1 MLITKKELERFT
13 NSKVSQP
20 HGVLGMHSVKKKG
33 KSGVVVRAFLS
44 NAVSCEI
51 VDIEQENS
59 PRYPMKKLTDDGF
72 FEGFIEGRKDVFKYR
87 LRTETENLEIRQ
99 FYDSYSFLPTISETD
114 LYLFNEGNE
123 HRIYEKLGSR
133 PRTVDGIPGVSF
145 AVWAP
150 NAQRVSVVGSF
161 NEWDGRY
168 NPMRSL
174 GASGVWEL
182 LIPGMQV
189 GEMYKFEL
197 KGENDAIFL
206 KTDPYASYF
215 EAPPNNASI
224 VYDHSGYVWSDR
236 TWMDKRA
243 ELQAIDKPM
252 SVYEVHLGSW
262 KRRWQEDNRPLTYAE
277 LAVELTEYV
286 LEHGFTHIELMP
298 VAEHPFDG
306 SWGYQ
311 VTGYFAPTQRF
322 GSPDDFKAF
331 VDHLHR
337 NGIGVIV
344 DWVPAHFPRD
354 AFALATFD
362 GTHLYE
368 HEDPRLGAHQD
379 WGTLIF
385 NFGRHEVK
393 CFLVANALAW
403 LDYFHIDGL
412 RVDAV
417 ASMLYLDYSREEGE
431 WIPNKY
437 GGNENLE
444 AIEFLKEVNNRVHE
458 YYPGTLMI
466 AEESTSFPGVTKSPE
481 EGGLGFDLKWNMG
494 WMHDNLS
501 YFEKD
506 PIHRKH
512 HQGDLTFGMLYQYAE
527 NFVTVFSHDEV
538 THGKQSM
545 LMKMAAGSIP
555 EKAQTLRALYGHM
568 WAYPGKKLLFMG
580 CEFGQS
586 EEWAY
591 AGQLQW
597 HLNEY
602 KDHSGISMLI
612 KDLNRLYR
620 SEPALAETDF
630 DEESFRWIANWDS
643 EAGAISY
650 SRTASDGHNRVMIV
664 AHFTPVE
671 RRNYRIGVP
680 CAGYWREILN
690 TNSSFYGGDD
700 AGNGSGVASE
710 AIPFDDCKHSAEF
723 VLPPCSTMIF
733 KWEERG

>member
-1 MLITKKELERFT
+1 MLITKKELKQFT
-13 NSKVSQP
+13 ESKASEP
-20 HGVLGMHSVKKKG
+20 HGTLGMHPAVKEG
-33 KSGVVVRAFLS
+33 VAGVVVRAFLS
-44 NAVSCEI
+44 NVISCEI
-51 VDIEQENS
+51 VDIEHEDR
-59 PRYPMKKLTDDGF
+59 PRFPMEKLSEDGF
-72 FEGFIEGRKDVFKYR
+72 FEGFIESRAEVFKYR
-87 LRTETENLEIRQ
+87 LRVKTNDLEIRQ
-99 FYDSYSFLPTISETD
+99 FNDPYAFLPTIGESD
-114 LYLFNEGNE
+114 LYLFNQGNE

-133 PRTVDGIPGVSF
+133 PRVVDGVPGISF

-161 NEWDGRY
+161 NNWDGRY
-168 NPMRSL
+168 HPMRSL

-182 LIPGMQV
+182 FIPGLHL
-189 GEMYKFEL
+189 GEMYKYEL
-197 KGENDAIFL
+197 KAKNDAIFL
-206 KTDPYASYF
+206 KTDPYGSYF

-224 VYDHSGYVWSDR
+224 IFDHSAYQWSDQE
-236 TWMDKRA
+236 WMDSRA
-243 ELQAIDKPM
+243 ERQALDKPM

-262 KRRWQEDNRPLTYAE
+262 KRRWEEDNRPLTYAE
-277 LAVELTEYV
+277 LAKELTEYV
-286 LEHGFTHIELMP
+286 LEHGFTHVELMP

-331 VDHLHR
+331 IDYLHR
-337 NGIGVIV
+337 HGVGVIV

-354 AFALATFD
+354 TFALPTFD

-385 NFGRHEVK
+385 NYGRHEVK

-431 WIPNKY
+431 WIPNQY

-444 AIEFLKEVNNRVHE
+444 AIAFLKEVNTRVHE

-466 AEESTSFPGVTKSPE
+466 AEESTSFAGVTKSPD

-506 PIHRKH
+506 PVHRSH
-512 HQGDLTFGMLYQYAE
+512 HHGQLTFGMLYQYAE

-545 LMKMAAGSIP
+545 LMKMAAGSIAD
-555 EKAQTLRALYGHM
+555 KSQTLRALYGHM

-580 CEFGQS
+580 SEFGQS
-586 EEWAY
+586 EEWNY
-591 AGQLQW
+591 AAQLQW
-597 HLNEY
+597 HLNEF
-602 KDHSGISMLI
+602 KDHSGIAALI
-612 KDLNRLYR
+612 KDLNRLYKE
-620 SEPALAETDF
+620 EPALAQTDF
-630 DEESFRWIANWDS
+630 IPESFRWVACWD
-643 EAGAISY
+643 AGAGVISY
-650 SRTASDGHNRVMIV
+650 LRTAPDGHNCVMVI
-664 AHFTPVE
+664 AHFTPLE
-671 RRNYRIGVP
+671 RRNYRIGLP
-680 CAGYWREILN
+680 RAGYWREIMN
-690 TNSSFYGGDD
+690 TNSSFYGGND
-700 AGNGSGVASE
+700 AGNGSGINSE
-710 AIPFDDCKHSAEF
+710 AVEFDDCEQSAEF
-723 VLPPCSTMIF
+723 VIAPNTTMIF
-733 KWEERG
+733 KWEARG